1 MLRPRGS
8 EPPARLEHMVIK
20 RLGPEGSVL
29 ILGTIRSHRWF
40 LSRWEAH
47 PEGSVVCG
55 VAQRKDRG
63 LQKCLHLALRGA
75 AAHRIGNGKWIS
87 DVRPTLIGCDC
98 LACCVGKGSE
108 PVAACR
114 GECV

>member
-1 MLRPRGS
+1 MLWPCGS
-8 EPPARLEHMVIK
+8 EPPARLEHTVIK

-55 VAQRKDRG
+55 VAQREMEAQRKDRG
-63 LQKCLHLALRGA
+63 LQKCLHLALRVA
-75 AAHRIGNGKWIS
+75 AAHRIRNGKWIS
-87 DVRPTLIGCDC
+87 DVRPTLVVT
-98 LACCVGKGSE
+98 AWRAV
-108 PVAACR
+108 
-114 GECV
+114 